1 METAINFLNQID
13 EGQRYILE
21 FILRIALFLICAVI
35 SPLIGRSLP
44 SILYKLLRWSQNYTK
59 INAKEAYRGLIQPF
73 QNAFTIVGTLC
84 FLALCLN
91 LLINDNELYTFL
103 GFFIYFGLAI
113 SIIWFA
119 LRVARPII
127 RQSVITLVQ
136 RRFGDVGEAV
146 LIFETLIYILI
157 VLFAIV
163 LFAQGL
169 RVNLIA
175 LGSLGVIGA
184 ALAFA
189 AQQALG
195 RLIGTIE
202 LYLDR
207 PYVPGEYVR
216 VTFNP
221 YAEDIYGRIESIG
234 LRSTKIRI
242 VARNTLMIVPNSMM
256 AGLNIENVSRGK
268 KIMAMVCL
276 DFSKTL
282 QEGEQALVK
291 RTVEESCK
299 IHWGFDKTSVKVQFS
314 PLEQQPFTR
323 ARVVVFIT
331 GSGENS
337 LGLRKR
343 LLELANDAIASRLA
357 AYNLRFTVPEPMVY
371 IDSPMSI

>member
-21 FILRIALFLICAVI
+21 LILRIALFLLCAVV
-35 SPLIGRSLP
+35 SPLVGRSLP
-44 SILYKLLRWSQNYTK
+44 KLLYKLIWWSQSYT
-59 INAKEAYRGLIQPF
+59 NLNPKEAYKDLIQPF
-73 QNAFTIVGTLC
+73 QNAFTIIGTFC

-91 LLINDNELYTFL
+91 ILITDNDLYTFL
-103 GFFIYFGLAI
+103 GFFIFFGLAI

-119 LRVARPII
+119 SKAARPII

-136 RRFGDVGEAV
+136 RRFGNVDEVV

-157 VLFAIV
+157 VLFAMI

-216 VTFNP
+216 VSFNP
-221 YAEDIYGRIESIG
+221 YSEDIYGRIESIG

-242 VARNTLMIVPNSMM
+242 VASNTLMIVPNSTM
-256 AGLNIENVSRGK
+256 AGKNIENVSRGK

-276 DFSKTL
+276 DFPKIL

-291 RTVEESCK
+291 HTVEESCK
-299 IHWGFDKTSVKVQFS
+299 IHWGFDKTSAKVQFS
-314 PLEQQPFTR
+314 SQEQESRTR

>member
-21 FILRIALFLICAVI
+21 LILRIALFLLCAVV
-35 SPLIGRSLP
+35 SPLVGRSLP
-44 SILYKLLRWSQNYTK
+44 KLLYKLIWWSQSYT
-59 INAKEAYRGLIQPF
+59 NLNPKEAYKDLIQPF
-73 QNAFTIVGTLC
+73 QNALTIIGTFC

-91 LLINDNELYTFL
+91 ILITDNDLYTFL
-103 GFFIYFGLAI
+103 GFFIFFGLAI

-119 LRVARPII
+119 SKAARPII

-136 RRFGDVGEAV
+136 RRFGNVDEVV

-157 VLFAIV
+157 VLFAMI

-216 VTFNP
+216 VSFNP
-221 YAEDIYGRIESIG
+221 YSEDIYGRIESIG

-242 VARNTLMIVPNSMM
+242 VASNTLMIVPNSTM
-256 AGLNIENVSRGK
+256 AGKNIENVSRGK

-276 DFSKTL
+276 DFPKIL

-291 RTVEESCK
+291 HTVEESCK
-299 IHWGFDKTSVKVQFS
+299 IHWGFDKTSAKVQFS
-314 PLEQQPFTR
+314 SQEQESRTR

>member
-1 METAINFLNQID
+1 METAINFFNQID
-13 EGQRYILE
+13 EDQRYILE
-21 FILRIALFLICAVI
+21 FILRIALFLLCAVV
-35 SPLIGRSLP
+35 SPLVGRSLP
-44 SILYKLLRWSQNYTK
+44 KLLYKLIWWSRSYT
-59 INAKEAYRGLIQPF
+59 NLNPKEAYKSLILPF
-73 QNAFTIVGTLC
+73 QNAFTIIGTFC

-91 LLINDNELYTFL
+91 VLITDNDLYTFL
-103 GFFIYFGLAI
+103 GFFIFFGLAI

-119 LRVARPII
+119 SKAARPII
-127 RQSVITLVQ
+127 RQSIITLVQ
-136 RRFGDVGEAV
+136 RQFGNVDEVV

-157 VLFAIV
+157 VLFAMI

-216 VTFNP
+216 VSFNP
-221 YAEDIYGRIESIG
+221 YSEDIYGRIESIG

-242 VARNTLMIVPNSMM
+242 VASNTLMIVPNSTM
-256 AGLNIENVSRGK
+256 AGKNIENVSRGK

-291 RTVEESCK
+291 HTVEESCK
-299 IHWGFDKTSVKVQFS
+299 IHWGFDKTSAKVQFS
-314 PLEQQPFTR
+314 SQEQNPGTR